1 MAVYVDHAYYTGQ
14 FFGTAIAASDF
25 PRLAKQASTFI
36 DQVTFGRAAGVVSE
50 DTNTSTI
57 EKIKDATC
65 AVAEICQES
74 EDGGQI
80 AEERVGNHSVKYAI
94 PTQSKEQ
101 RMYQTA
107 KSYLGLTGLMY
118 AGVD

>member
-1 MAVYVDHAYYTGQ
+1 MAVYVDHAYYTSQ

-36 DQVTFGRAAGVVSE
+36 DQVTFERAAEVVTAGT
-50 DTNTSTI
+50 DTASI

-65 AVAEICQES
+65 ALAEIIQEQ
-74 EDGGQI
+74 DNGGQI

-107 KSYLGLTGLMY
+107 KDYLGLTGLMY